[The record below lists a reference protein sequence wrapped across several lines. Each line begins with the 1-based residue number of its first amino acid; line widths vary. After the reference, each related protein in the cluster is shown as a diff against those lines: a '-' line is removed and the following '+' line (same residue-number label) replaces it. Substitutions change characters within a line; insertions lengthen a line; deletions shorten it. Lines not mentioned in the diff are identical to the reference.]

1 MDEDNIQNET
11 LDEKFLK
18 DKDITP
24 PRKYPRMKKRT
35 KAIVKYIERQLG
47 GQVLDL
53 ELTPVQIKDI
63 IDDSFMEVKH
73 YIEDLYTI
81 TVPYQECIDL
91 KEYNVHSVESVLR
104 GQDSVSVG
112 TTFPVPAMV
121 MQNNITG
128 VYNMESYANAL
139 LVKRNLNT
147 ISTDMQFHWDSPNK
161 KLYVVANPAKPIS
174 VTIKFKPEYYSVED
188 IHEDYWDTQIRKLA
202 LGQCKI
208 AIGRIRSK
216 YTSNSAKF
224 QLDGN
229 TMVQEGQQEVQ
240 EVRNRLDANR
250 NLFTVLN

>member
-1 MDEDNIQNET
+1 MEDNIQQEP
-11 LDEKFLK
+11 LDELYN
-18 DKDITP
+18 DKDLTP
-24 PRKYPRMKKRT
+24 PREYPRMKKRT

-53 ELTPVQIKDI
+53 ELTPNDIKDI

-73 YIEDLYTI
+73 YIEDIYTV
-81 TVPYQECIDL
+81 TVPFSDCIDL
-91 KEYNVHSVESVLR
+91 SKYNVHSVESVMR
-104 GQDSVSVG
+104 AQDSL
-112 TTFPVPAMV
+112 TTGQPFPIPAMTLV
-121 MQNNITG
+121 SNITG
-128 VYNMESYANAL
+128 SYNLDGYVNAL
-139 LVKRNLNT
+139 LTKRNLNI
-147 ISTDMQFHWDSPNK
+147 ISTDMEFHWDGPNK
-161 KLYVVANPAKPIS
+161 KLYVVANPSKPS
-174 VTIKFKPEYYSVED
+174 QVTIKFKPEYYSVED

-229 TMVQEGQQEVQ
+229 TLLQEGTQEVQ
-240 EVRNRLDANR
+240 EVRQRLDANR

>member
-1 MDEDNIQNET
+1 MEDNIQEQT
-11 LDEKFLK
+11 LDELYN

-24 PRKYPRMKKRT
+24 PREYPRMKKRT

-53 ELTPVQIKDI
+53 ELTPSDIKDI

-73 YIEDLYTI
+73 YIEDIYTI
-81 TVPYQECIDL
+81 TVPYAECMDL
-91 KEYNVHSVESVLR
+91 TPYNVHSVESVMR
-104 GQDSVSVG
+104 CQDSILTG
-112 TTFPVPAMV
+112 TVFPIPALSY
-121 MQNNITG
+121 ISTSTG
-128 VYNMESYANAL
+128 VYDIDDYVNAL
-139 LVKRNLNT
+139 QVKRNLNI
-147 ISTDMQFHWDSPNK
+147 ISTDMQFHWDGPNK
-161 KLYVVANPAKPIS
+161 KLYLVANQIRPNS
-174 VTIKFKPEYYSVED
+174 VTIYFKPEYYSIED

-229 TMVQEGQQEVQ
+229 TLLQEGTAEVQ
-240 EVRNRLDANR
+240 EVRQRLDANR

>member
-1 MDEDNIQNET
+1 MTNSEDINIYS
-11 LDEKFLK
+11 

-24 PRKYPRMKKRT
+24 PRDYPRMRKRT

-53 ELTPVQIKDI
+53 ELTPSNIKDI

-73 YIEDLYTI
+73 YIEDIYTI
-81 TVPYQECIDL
+81 TVPFQTCIDL
-91 KEYNVHSVESVLR
+91 SQYNVHSIESVLR
-104 GQDSVSVG
+104 AEDSITTGQP
-112 TTFPVPAMV
+112 FPIPAMTISTNV
-121 MQNNITG
+121 TG
-128 VYNMESYANAL
+128 SYNLDGYVNAL
-139 LVKRNLNT
+139 LTKRNLNI
-147 ISTDMQFHWDSPNK
+147 ISTDMEFHWDGPNK
-161 KLYVVANPAKPIS
+161 KLYLVANPSKPS
-174 VTIKFKPEYYSVED
+174 MVTIKFKPEYFSIED

-208 AIGRIRSK
+208 ALGRIRSK

-229 TMVQEGQQEVQ
+229 TLLTEGQTEVQ